1 MTIPDNILDLGWQKT
16 CIYLFIRRKCG
27 NGSQCDVSMKEI
39 ADEFNLTRSTA
50 SRCLNDLVKREF
62 LFTSGH
68 QADTKR
74 TLISLKHSELDAVC
88 GHQAD
93 TKRTPEEQKKAFV
106 ERLRPYLERYGKDM
120 LNEFYLYWTE
130 MNENGHKMR
139 FEMEK
144 TFDIARRLAR
154 WKNNEKEAKQ
164 NKTSSLPIGMNLQN
178 TNDKTKYTLDSR
190 WNK

>member
-1 MTIPDNILDLGWQKT
+1 
-16 CIYLFIRRKCG
+16 
-27 NGSQCDVSMKEI
+27 
-39 ADEFNLTRSTA
+39 
-50 SRCLNDLVKREF
+50 
-62 LFTSGH
+62 
-68 QADTKR
+68 
-74 TLISLKHSELDAVC
+74 
-88 GHQAD
+88 
-93 TKRTPEEQKKAFV
+93 
-106 ERLRPYLERYGKDM
+106 
-120 LNEFYLYWTE
+120 